1 MIHDRPKSLAVIDL
15 VAVIQISEIFDLL
28 CIVPVQLSV
37 RQCPAIGGNTMKLVF
52 SKVGSLV
59 LLGFCALGPQLLG
72 QVRNEAARLKHHT
85 RYRVVDTGSFGGP
98 NSHMS
103 LGTPILN
110 NQGMFTGFADTNVPD
125 PYAPGGCWDGDCLVA
140 HTSLWQNGK
149 LTDLGS
155 LEGGPN
161 SESNWISEN
170 GQIAGDS
177 QNGLLDPFGGWQ
189 IHGVVW
195 KQGQIFDVGTLRGGY
210 DSLARAV
217 NNDGVVVGLSTTL
230 VPDLHSM
237 IMDFGLPFE
246 FQTRAYRWKNG
257 VLKDLGTLGGPDAMA
272 LGINERGQI
281 VGNSYVDFEKSPG
294 CGTLTTGAFIWEKGK
309 MHNLGSLGGTCTEVP
324 LTTTAINNRGQ
335 VIGASFLPGDQVFH
349 PFLWERDNLVDLGTL
364 GGNFGYAVTLN
375 QLGDVVGWQT
385 RPGNDNV
392 IHATL
397 WSSGKITDL
406 GALGPGQCSTPFAI
420 NGRKQV
426 VGTSGACDF
435 NDPSLRAFIW
445 EPGGQMVDLNT
456 LISPNLGL
464 QLRNVAAINEGGEM
478 AVVAVFSNGDHRPV
492 LLIPCSDLDL
502 DNEGCKDMSGLGAPP
517 ALQTSSPIAHLD
529 SEESLQSSLR
539 LMLGPWYHNR
549 KIKTTQEQW

>member
-1 MIHDRPKSLAVIDL
+1 MKWVLAKTGSLI
-15 VAVIQISEIFDLL
+15 LL
-28 CIVPVQLSV
+28 GICTLSPQLSG
-37 RQCPAIGGNTMKLVF
+37 Q
-52 SKVGSLV
+52 VGS
-59 LLGFCALGPQLLG
+59 
-72 QVRNEAARLKHHT
+72 AAAPTKHQT
-85 RYRVVDTGSFGGP
+85 RYKVVDTGSFGGP

-103 LGTPILN
+103 LGTQILN
-110 NQGMFTGFADTNVPD
+110 DHGEFTGFADTNIPD

-140 HTSLWQNGK
+140 HTSQWKSGK
-149 LTDLGS
+149 LTDQGS

-217 NNDGVVVGLSTTL
+217 NNAGVVVGLSTTL
-230 VPDLHSM
+230 VPDQHSM
-237 IMDFGLPFE
+237 IMGFGLPFE

-281 VGNSYVDFEKSPG
+281 AGNSYMNFDESPG
-294 CGTLTTGAFIWEKGK
+294 CGTLTTGAFLWEAGK
-309 MHNLGSLGGTCTEVP
+309 MQNLGSLGGTCTQVP
-324 LTTTAINNRGQ
+324 LTSTPINNRGQ
-335 VIGASFLPGDQVFH
+335 VIGYSFLPGDEVFH
-349 PFLWERDNLVDLGTL
+349 PFLWERNKLVDLGTL

-406 GALGPGQCSTPFAI
+406 GALGPGQCSTPFGI

-456 LISPNLGL
+456 LISPNRGL
-464 QLRNVAAINEGGEM
+464 QLRNVAVINERGEM
-478 AVVAVFSNGDHRPV
+478 AVVAFFPNGDHRPV
-492 LLIPCSDLDL
+492 LLIPCSDLDQE
-502 DNEGCKDMSGLGAPP
+502 NEECKEIRSLGVPSASQ
-517 ALQTSSPIAHLD
+517 AFSPLAHLH

-539 LMLGPWYHNR
+539 LLLGPWYHTRNIR
-549 KIKTTQEQW
+549 TTKK